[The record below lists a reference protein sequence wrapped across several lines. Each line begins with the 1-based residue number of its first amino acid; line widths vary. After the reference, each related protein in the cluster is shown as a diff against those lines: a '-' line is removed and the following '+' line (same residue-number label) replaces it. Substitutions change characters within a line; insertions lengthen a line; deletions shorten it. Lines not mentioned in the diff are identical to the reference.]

1 MAESYKQETR
11 RLEWLYGLLGLYN
24 GLVVLLM
31 AGFMSLTQEKIVRT
45 MSAHEF
51 LSTLPIVPLP
61 ASKGFC
67 LAMGSYLLL
76 LFLGKLYRQ
85 GRMEGGQRQLIFA
98 AEIGT
103 CMLLMKSLNL
113 AYDGVVLLAVAD
125 IMHRYQGEK
134 QGWLLLTAMLGL
146 YFMAAYNM
154 AIFQRHVAP
163 FDVYAAY
170 YRPEVQSVLLAIK
183 NAFQSLNIVL
193 FVLYLVMLV
202 QSQHH
207 EKERIASLNKQLEE
221 ANVRLRAYAMEAER
235 MAETRERNRLAR
247 EIHDTLGHT
256 LTGIAAGLDACIVLV
271 DAAPAA
277 VKGQLAKIRETALR
291 GIVDVRRSVKKL
303 RPDDLEKMPLQQAVK
318 KVIAEFAASSG
329 VDIQLVEM
337 GWPDK
342 LREDEEEVIYR
353 IVQEGLTNARR
364 HGKATRVTV
373 TCGLEPGRF
382 YIIITDNGQG
392 CTAPKHGFGLRH
404 MEERLA
410 LLHGRLR
417 YWSENGF
424 TLEAT
429 IPMGRNVVDSSGE
442 DMDDKGIYR

>member
-1 MAESYKQETR
+1 MVENYTREER

-31 AGFMSLTQEKIVRT
+31 AGFMSITQEKIVDT
-45 MSAHEF
+45 MSAHAF
-51 LSTLPIVPLP
+51 LTTLPIVPLP
-61 ASKGFC
+61 ALKGFM
-67 LAMGSYLLL
+67 AAVGAYALLVV
-76 LFLGKLYRQ
+76 LGKLYRH
-85 GRMEGGQRQLIFA
+85 GGITSGQRHLVFV
-98 AEIGT
+98 AEIGV
-103 CMLLMKSLNL
+103 CMLLMRSLNL

-125 IMHRYQGEK
+125 IMHRYQGEN
-134 QGWLLLTAMLGL
+134 QSWLLLAAMLGL
-146 YFMAAYNM
+146 YFMANYNL
-154 AIFQRHVAP
+154 AIYQRHVAP

-183 NAFQSLNIVL
+183 NGLVSMNIVL
-193 FVLYLVMLV
+193 FVLYLVLLV
-202 QSQHH
+202 QSKHH
-207 EKERIASLNKQLEE
+207 EKERVAILNTQLEE
-221 ANVRLRAYAMEAER
+221 ANMRLRAYAIEAER
-235 MAETRERNRLAR
+235 TAETRERNRLAR

-256 LTGIAAGLDACIVLV
+256 LTGIVAGLDACIVLV

-277 VKGQLAKIRETALR
+277 VKKQLEKIRETAR
-291 GIVDVRRSVKKL
+291 HGIVDVRRSVKKL

-329 VDIQLVEM
+329 VDIKLVEL
-337 GWPDK
+337 GWPEK

-353 IVQEGLTNARR
+353 IVQEGITNARR
-364 HGKATRVTV
+364 HGKATKVTV

-382 YIIITDNGQG
+382 YIMIADNGTG
-392 CTAPKHGFGLRH
+392 CENPQHGFGLRH

-417 YWSENGF
+417 YWSEKGF

-429 IPMGRNVVDSSGE
+429 IPVGRNGME
-442 DMDDKGIYR
+442 NNREADK

>member
-1 MAESYKQETR
+1 MMGSYTPEQR

-31 AGFMSLTQEKIVRT
+31 AGFMCLTQQKIVST

-61 ASKGFC
+61 AMKGFW
-67 LAMGSYLLL
+67 LSMGAYALL
-76 LFLGKLYRQ
+76 LFLGKLYRH
-85 GRMEGGQRQLIFA
+85 GGLESGQRQLIFA
-98 AEIGT
+98 AEIGI

-113 AYDGVVLLAVAD
+113 AYDDIVLLAVAD
-125 IMHRYQGEK
+125 LMHRYHGEN
-134 QGWLLLTAMLGL
+134 QSWLLLVAMLGL
-146 YFMAAYNM
+146 YFMANYNM

-193 FVLYLVMLV
+193 FVLYLVLLV

-221 ANVRLRAYAMEAER
+221 ANVRLRAYALEAER
-235 MAETRERNRLAR
+235 TAETRERNRLAR

-271 DAAPAA
+271 DAAPAV
-277 VKGQLAKIRETALR
+277 VKKQLEKIRETAR
-291 GIVDVRRSVKKL
+291 HGIVDVRRSVKKL
-303 RPDDLEKMPLQQAVK
+303 RPDDLEKLPLQQAIK
-318 KVIAEFAASSG
+318 KVIAEFSASSG
-329 VDIQLVEM
+329 VEIQLVEL
-337 GWPDK
+337 GWPEK

-353 IVQEGLTNARR
+353 IVQEGITNARR
-364 HGKATRVTV
+364 HGKATKVTV

-382 YIIITDNGQG
+382 YIIIADNGEG
-392 CTAPKHGFGLRH
+392 CAETKQGFGLRH
-404 MEERLA
+404 MEERLE

-417 YWSENGF
+417 YWSDKGF

-429 IPMGRNVVDSSGE
+429 IPMGKNVMDNHGE
-442 DMDDKGIYR
+442 DKE

>member
-1 MAESYKQETR
+1 MGLMTGSYTPEQR

-31 AGFMSLTQEKIVRT
+31 AGFMCLTQQKIVST

-61 ASKGFC
+61 AMKGFW
-67 LAMGSYLLL
+67 LSMGAYALL
-76 LFLGKLYRQ
+76 LFLGKLYRHS
-85 GRMEGGQRQLIFA
+85 GMAAGQRQLVFA

-125 IMHRYQGEK
+125 LMHRYHGEN
-134 QGWLLLTAMLGL
+134 QSWLLLVAMLGI
-146 YFMAAYNM
+146 YFMANYNM

-193 FVLYLVMLV
+193 FVLYLVLLV
-202 QSQHH
+202 QSKHH
-207 EKERIASLNKQLEE
+207 EKERIAILNKQLEE
-221 ANVRLRAYAMEAER
+221 ANVRLRAFALEAER
-235 MAETRERNRLAR
+235 TAETRERNRLAR

-271 DAAPAA
+271 DAAPAV
-277 VKGQLAKIRETALR
+277 VKKQLEKIRETAR
-291 GIVDVRRSVKKL
+291 HGIVDVRRSVKKL
-303 RPDDLEKMPLQQAVK
+303 RPDDLEKLPLQQAIK
-318 KVIAEFAASSG
+318 KVIAEFSASSG

-337 GWPDK
+337 GWPEK

-353 IVQEGLTNARR
+353 IVQEGITNARR
-364 HGKATRVTV
+364 HGKATKVTV

-382 YIIITDNGQG
+382 YIIIADNGRG
-392 CTAPKHGFGLRH
+392 CAEPKQGFGLRH
-404 MEERLA
+404 MEERLE

-417 YWSENGF
+417 YWSDKGF

-429 IPMGRNVVDSSGE
+429 IPMGRSVMDNHGE
-442 DMDDKGIYR
+442 DTE

>member
-1 MAESYKQETR
+1 MTGNYTPEQR

-31 AGFMSLTQEKIVRT
+31 AGFMCLTQQKIVST
-45 MSAHEF
+45 MSAHAF

-61 ASKGFC
+61 AMKGFW
-67 LAMGSYLLL
+67 LSMGAYALLI
-76 LFLGKLYRQ
+76 FLGKLYRQ
-85 GRMEGGQRQLIFA
+85 GGMKSGQRQLIFA

-103 CMLLMKSLNL
+103 CMMLMKSLNL

-125 IMHRYQGEK
+125 LMHRYHGEN
-134 QGWLLLTAMLGL
+134 QSWLLLIAMLGL
-146 YFMAAYNM
+146 YFMANYNM

-193 FVLYLVMLV
+193 FVLYLVLLV

-221 ANVRLRAYAMEAER
+221 ANVRLRAYALEAER
-235 MAETRERNRLAR
+235 TAETRERNRLAR

-271 DAAPAA
+271 DAAPAV
-277 VKGQLAKIRETALR
+277 VKTQLEKIRETAR
-291 GIVDVRRSVKKL
+291 HGILDVRRSVKKL
-303 RPDDLEKMPLQQAVK
+303 RPDDLEKLPLQQAIK
-318 KVIAEFAASSG
+318 KVIAEFSASSG
-329 VDIQLVEM
+329 VEIQLVEM
-337 GWPDK
+337 GWPEK
-342 LREDEEEVIYR
+342 LRADEEEVIYR
-353 IVQEGLTNARR
+353 IVQEGITNARR
-364 HGKATRVTV
+364 HGRATKVTV

-382 YIIITDNGQG
+382 YIIIADNGEG
-392 CTAPKHGFGLRH
+392 CAEPKQGFGLRH
-404 MEERLA
+404 MEERLE

-417 YWSENGF
+417 YWSDKGF

-429 IPMGRNVVDSSGE
+429 IPMGKYVLDSNGE
-442 DMDDKGIYR
+442 DKE

>member
-1 MAESYKQETR
+1 MTGSYTPEQR

-31 AGFMSLTQEKIVRT
+31 AGFMCLTQQKIVST

-61 ASKGFC
+61 AMKGFW
-67 LAMGSYLLL
+67 LSMGAYALL
-76 LFLGKLYRQ
+76 LFLGKLYRHS
-85 GRMEGGQRQLIFA
+85 GMAAGQRQLIFA

-125 IMHRYQGEK
+125 LMHRYHGEN
-134 QGWLLLTAMLGL
+134 QSWLLLVAMLGI
-146 YFMAAYNM
+146 YFMANYNM

-193 FVLYLVMLV
+193 FVLYLVLLV
-202 QSQHH
+202 QSKHH
-207 EKERIASLNKQLEE
+207 EKERIAILNKQLEE
-221 ANVRLRAYAMEAER
+221 ANVRLRAFALEAER
-235 MAETRERNRLAR
+235 TAETRERNRLAR

-271 DAAPAA
+271 DAAPAV
-277 VKGQLAKIRETALR
+277 VKKQLEKIRETAR
-291 GIVDVRRSVKKL
+291 HGIVDVRRSVKKL
-303 RPDDLEKMPLQQAVK
+303 RPDDLEKLPLQQAIK
-318 KVIAEFAASSG
+318 KVIAEFSASSG

-337 GWPDK
+337 GWPEK

-353 IVQEGLTNARR
+353 IVQEGITNARR
-364 HGKATRVTV
+364 HGKATKVTV

-382 YIIITDNGQG
+382 YIIIADNGRG
-392 CTAPKHGFGLRH
+392 CAEPKQGFGLRH
-404 MEERLA
+404 MEERLE

-417 YWSENGF
+417 YWSDKGF

-429 IPMGRNVVDSSGE
+429 IPMGRSVMDNHGE
-442 DMDDKGIYR
+442 DTE

>member
-1 MAESYKQETR
+1 MMGSYTPEQR

-31 AGFMSLTQEKIVRT
+31 AGFMCLTQQKIVST

-61 ASKGFC
+61 AMKGF
-67 LAMGSYLLL
+67 LLSMGAYALL
-76 LFLGKLYRQ
+76 LFLGKLYRH
-85 GRMEGGQRQLIFA
+85 GGLESGQRQLIFA
-98 AEIGT
+98 AEIGI

-113 AYDGVVLLAVAD
+113 AYDGIVLLAVAD
-125 IMHRYQGEK
+125 LMHRYHGEN
-134 QGWLLLTAMLGL
+134 QSWLLLVAMLGL
-146 YFMAAYNM
+146 YFMANYNM

-193 FVLYLVMLV
+193 FVLYLVLLV

-221 ANVRLRAYAMEAER
+221 ANVRLRAYALEAER
-235 MAETRERNRLAR
+235 TAETRERNRLAR

-271 DAAPAA
+271 DAAPAV
-277 VKGQLAKIRETALR
+277 VKKQLEKIRETAR
-291 GIVDVRRSVKKL
+291 HGIVDVRRSVKKL
-303 RPDDLEKMPLQQAVK
+303 RPDDLEKLPLQQAIK
-318 KVIAEFAASSG
+318 KVIAEFSASSG
-329 VDIQLVEM
+329 VEIQLVEL
-337 GWPDK
+337 GWPEK

-353 IVQEGLTNARR
+353 IVQEGITNARR
-364 HGKATRVTV
+364 HGKATKVTV

-382 YIIITDNGQG
+382 YIIIADNGEG
-392 CTAPKHGFGLRH
+392 CAETKQGFGLRH
-404 MEERLA
+404 MEERLE

-417 YWSENGF
+417 YWSNKGF

-429 IPMGRNVVDSSGE
+429 IPMGKNVMDNHGE
-442 DMDDKGIYR
+442 DKE

>member
-1 MAESYKQETR
+1 MTGSYTPEQR

-31 AGFMSLTQEKIVRT
+31 AGFMCLTQQKIVST

-61 ASKGFC
+61 AMKGFW
-67 LAMGSYLLL
+67 LSMGAYALL
-76 LFLGKLYRQ
+76 LFLGKLYRHS
-85 GRMEGGQRQLIFA
+85 GMAAGQRQLIFA

-125 IMHRYQGEK
+125 LMHRYHGEN
-134 QGWLLLTAMLGL
+134 QSWLLLVAMLGI
-146 YFMAAYNM
+146 YFMANYNM

-193 FVLYLVMLV
+193 FVLYLVLLV
-202 QSQHH
+202 QSKHH
-207 EKERIASLNKQLEE
+207 EKERIAILNKQLEE
-221 ANVRLRAYAMEAER
+221 ANVRLRAFALEAER
-235 MAETRERNRLAR
+235 TAETRERNRLAR

-271 DAAPAA
+271 DAAPAV
-277 VKGQLAKIRETALR
+277 VKKQLEKIRETAR
-291 GIVDVRRSVKKL
+291 HGIVDVRRSVKKL
-303 RPDDLEKMPLQQAVK
+303 RPDDLEKLPLQQAIK
-318 KVIAEFAASSG
+318 KVIAEFSASSG

-337 GWPDK
+337 GWPEK

-353 IVQEGLTNARR
+353 IVQEGITNARR
-364 HGKATRVTV
+364 HGKATKVTV

-382 YIIITDNGQG
+382 YIIIADNGKG
-392 CTAPKHGFGLRH
+392 CAEPKQGFGLRH
-404 MEERLA
+404 MEERLE

-417 YWSENGF
+417 YWSDKGF

-429 IPMGRNVVDSSGE
+429 IPRGRSVMDNHGE
-442 DMDDKGIYR
+442 DTE

>member
-1 MAESYKQETR
+1 MTGSYTPEQR

-31 AGFMSLTQEKIVRT
+31 AGFMCLTQQKIVST

-61 ASKGFC
+61 AMKGFW
-67 LAMGSYLLL
+67 LSMGAYALL
-76 LFLGKLYRQ
+76 LFLGKLYRHS
-85 GRMEGGQRQLIFA
+85 GMAAGQRQLIFA

-113 AYDGVVLLAVAD
+113 AYDGIVLLAVAD
-125 IMHRYQGEK
+125 LMHRYHGEN
-134 QGWLLLTAMLGL
+134 QSWLLLVAMLGI
-146 YFMAAYNM
+146 YFMANYNM

-193 FVLYLVMLV
+193 FVLYLVLLV
-202 QSQHH
+202 QSKHH
-207 EKERIASLNKQLEE
+207 EKERIAILNKQLEE
-221 ANVRLRAYAMEAER
+221 ANVRLRAFALEAER
-235 MAETRERNRLAR
+235 TAETRERNRLAR

-271 DAAPAA
+271 DAAPAV
-277 VKGQLAKIRETALR
+277 VKKQLEKIRETAR
-291 GIVDVRRSVKKL
+291 HGIVDVRRSVKKL
-303 RPDDLEKMPLQQAVK
+303 RPDDLEKLPLQQAIK
-318 KVIAEFAASSG
+318 KVIAEFSASSG

-337 GWPDK
+337 GWPEK

-353 IVQEGLTNARR
+353 IVQEGITNARR
-364 HGKATRVTV
+364 HGKATKVTV

-382 YIIITDNGQG
+382 YIIIADNGRG
-392 CTAPKHGFGLRH
+392 CAEPKQGFGLRH
-404 MEERLA
+404 MEERLE

-417 YWSENGF
+417 YWSDKGF

-429 IPMGRNVVDSSGE
+429 IPMGRSVMDNHGE
-442 DMDDKGIYR
+442 DTE

>member
-1 MAESYKQETR
+1 MMGSYTPEQR

-31 AGFMSLTQEKIVRT
+31 AGFMCLTQQKIVST

-61 ASKGFC
+61 AMKGFW
-67 LAMGSYLLL
+67 LSMGAYALL
-76 LFLGKLYRQ
+76 LFLGKLYRH
-85 GRMEGGQRQLIFA
+85 GGLESGQRQLIFA
-98 AEIGT
+98 AEIGI

-113 AYDGVVLLAVAD
+113 AYDGIVLLAVAD
-125 IMHRYQGEK
+125 LMHRYHGEN
-134 QGWLLLTAMLGL
+134 QSWLLLVAMLGL
-146 YFMAAYNM
+146 YFMANYNM

-193 FVLYLVMLV
+193 FVLYLVLLV
-202 QSQHH
+202 QSKHH
-207 EKERIASLNKQLEE
+207 EKERIAILNQQLEE
-221 ANVRLRAYAMEAER
+221 ANVRLRAYALEAER
-235 MAETRERNRLAR
+235 TAETRERNRLAR

-271 DAAPAA
+271 DAAPAV
-277 VKGQLAKIRETALR
+277 VKKQLEKIRETAR
-291 GIVDVRRSVKKL
+291 HGIVDVRRSVKKL
-303 RPDDLEKMPLQQAVK
+303 RPDDLEKLPLQQAIK
-318 KVIAEFAASSG
+318 KVIAEFSASSG
-329 VDIQLVEM
+329 VEIQLVEL
-337 GWPDK
+337 GWPEK

-353 IVQEGLTNARR
+353 IVQEGITNARR
-364 HGKATRVTV
+364 HGKATKVTV

-382 YIIITDNGQG
+382 YIIIADNGEG
-392 CTAPKHGFGLRH
+392 CAETKQGFGLRH
-404 MEERLA
+404 MEERLE

-417 YWSENGF
+417 YWSDKGF

-429 IPMGRNVVDSSGE
+429 IPMGKNVMDNHGE
-442 DMDDKGIYR
+442 DKE

>member
-1 MAESYKQETR
+1 MC
-11 RLEWLYGLLGLYN
+11 
-24 GLVVLLM
+24 
-31 AGFMSLTQEKIVRT
+31 LTQQKIVST

-61 ASKGFC
+61 AMKGFW
-67 LAMGSYLLL
+67 LSMGAYALL
-76 LFLGKLYRQ
+76 LFLGKLYRHS
-85 GRMEGGQRQLIFA
+85 GMAAGQRQLIFA

-113 AYDGVVLLAVAD
+113 AYDGIVLLAVAD
-125 IMHRYQGEK
+125 LMHRYHGEN
-134 QGWLLLTAMLGL
+134 QSWLLLVAMLGI
-146 YFMAAYNM
+146 YFMANYNM

-193 FVLYLVMLV
+193 FVLYLVLLV
-202 QSQHH
+202 QSKHH
-207 EKERIASLNKQLEE
+207 EKERIAILNKQLEE
-221 ANVRLRAYAMEAER
+221 ANVRLRAFALEAER
-235 MAETRERNRLAR
+235 TAETRERNRLAR

-271 DAAPAA
+271 DAAPAV
-277 VKGQLAKIRETALR
+277 VKKQLEKIRETAR
-291 GIVDVRRSVKKL
+291 HGIVDVRRSVKKL
-303 RPDDLEKMPLQQAVK
+303 RPDDLEKLPLQQAIK
-318 KVIAEFAASSG
+318 KVIAEFSASSG

-337 GWPDK
+337 GWPEK

-353 IVQEGLTNARR
+353 IVQEGITNARR
-364 HGKATRVTV
+364 HGKATKVTV

-382 YIIITDNGQG
+382 YIIIADNGRG
-392 CTAPKHGFGLRH
+392 CAEPKQGFGLRH
-404 MEERLA
+404 MEERLE

-417 YWSENGF
+417 YWSDKGF

-429 IPMGRNVVDSSGE
+429 IPMGRSVMDNHGE
-442 DMDDKGIYR
+442 DTE

>member
-1 MAESYKQETR
+1 MMGSYTPEQR

-31 AGFMSLTQEKIVRT
+31 AGFMCLTQQKIVST

-61 ASKGFC
+61 AMKGFW
-67 LAMGSYLLL
+67 LSMGAYALL
-76 LFLGKLYRQ
+76 LFLGKLYRH
-85 GRMEGGQRQLIFA
+85 GGLESGQRQLIFA
-98 AEIGT
+98 AEIGI

-113 AYDGVVLLAVAD
+113 AYDGIVLLAVAD
-125 IMHRYQGEK
+125 IMHRYHGEN
-134 QGWLLLTAMLGL
+134 QSWLLLVAMLGL
-146 YFMAAYNM
+146 YFMANYNM

-193 FVLYLVMLV
+193 FVLYLVLLV
-202 QSQHH
+202 QSKHH
-207 EKERIASLNKQLEE
+207 EKERIAILNQQLEE
-221 ANVRLRAYAMEAER
+221 ANVRLRAYALEAER
-235 MAETRERNRLAR
+235 TAETRERNRLAR

-271 DAAPAA
+271 DAAPAV
-277 VKGQLAKIRETALR
+277 VKKQLEKIRETAR
-291 GIVDVRRSVKKL
+291 HGIVDVRRSVKKL
-303 RPDDLEKMPLQQAVK
+303 RPDDLEKLPLQQAIK
-318 KVIAEFAASSG
+318 KVIAEFSASSG
-329 VDIQLVEM
+329 VEIQLVEL
-337 GWPDK
+337 GWPEK

-353 IVQEGLTNARR
+353 IVQEGITNARR
-364 HGKATRVTV
+364 HGKATKVTV

-382 YIIITDNGQG
+382 YIIIADNGEG
-392 CTAPKHGFGLRH
+392 CAETKQGFGLRH
-404 MEERLA
+404 MEERLE

-417 YWSENGF
+417 YWSDKGF

-429 IPMGRNVVDSSGE
+429 IPMGKNVMDNHGE
-442 DMDDKGIYR
+442 DKE

>member
-1 MAESYKQETR
+1 MMGSYTPEQR

-31 AGFMSLTQEKIVRT
+31 AGFMCLTQQKIVST

-61 ASKGFC
+61 AMKGFW
-67 LAMGSYLLL
+67 LSMGAYALL
-76 LFLGKLYRQ
+76 LFLGKLYRH
-85 GRMEGGQRQLIFA
+85 GGLESGQRQLIFA
-98 AEIGT
+98 AEIGI

-125 IMHRYQGEK
+125 LMHRYHGEN
-134 QGWLLLTAMLGL
+134 QSWLLLVAMLGL
-146 YFMAAYNM
+146 YFMANYNM

-193 FVLYLVMLV
+193 FVLYLVLLV
-202 QSQHH
+202 QSKHH
-207 EKERIASLNKQLEE
+207 ENERIAILNQQLEE
-221 ANVRLRAYAMEAER
+221 ANVRLRAYALEAER
-235 MAETRERNRLAR
+235 TAETRERNRLAR

-271 DAAPAA
+271 DAAPAV
-277 VKGQLAKIRETALR
+277 VKKQLEKIRETAR
-291 GIVDVRRSVKKL
+291 HGIVDVRRSVKKL
-303 RPDDLEKMPLQQAVK
+303 RPDDLEKLPLQQAIK
-318 KVIAEFAASSG
+318 KVIAEFSASSG
-329 VDIQLVEM
+329 VEIQLVEL
-337 GWPDK
+337 GWPEK

-353 IVQEGLTNARR
+353 IVQEGITNARR
-364 HGKATRVTV
+364 HGKATKVTV

-382 YIIITDNGQG
+382 YIIIADNGEG
-392 CTAPKHGFGLRH
+392 CAETKQGFGLRH
-404 MEERLA
+404 MEERLE

-417 YWSENGF
+417 YWSDKGF

-429 IPMGRNVVDSSGE
+429 IPMGKNVMDNHGE
-442 DMDDKGIYR
+442 DKE

>member
-1 MAESYKQETR
+1 MMGSYTPEQR

-31 AGFMSLTQEKIVRT
+31 AGFMCLTQQKIVST

-61 ASKGFC
+61 AMKGFW
-67 LAMGSYLLL
+67 LSMGAYALL
-76 LFLGKLYRQ
+76 LFLGKLYRH
-85 GRMEGGQRQLIFA
+85 GGLESGQRQLIFA
-98 AEIGT
+98 AEIGI

-113 AYDGVVLLAVAD
+113 AYDGIVLLAVAD
-125 IMHRYQGEK
+125 LMHRYQGEN
-134 QGWLLLTAMLGL
+134 QSWLLLVAMLGL
-146 YFMAAYNM
+146 YFMANYNM

-193 FVLYLVMLV
+193 FVLYLVLLV
-202 QSQHH
+202 QSKHH
-207 EKERIASLNKQLEE
+207 EKERIAILNQQLEE
-221 ANVRLRAYAMEAER
+221 ANVRLRAFALEAER
-235 MAETRERNRLAR
+235 TAETRERNRLAR

-271 DAAPAA
+271 DAAPAV
-277 VKGQLAKIRETALR
+277 VKKQLEKIRETARHGL
-291 GIVDVRRSVKKL
+291 VDVRRSVKKL
-303 RPDDLEKMPLQQAVK
+303 RPDDLEKMPLQQAIK
-318 KVIAEFAASSG
+318 KVIAEFSASSG
-329 VDIQLVEM
+329 VEIQLVEM
-337 GWPDK
+337 GWPEK

-353 IVQEGLTNARR
+353 IVQEGITNARR
-364 HGKATRVTV
+364 HGRATKVTV

-382 YIIITDNGQG
+382 YIIIADNGEG
-392 CTAPKHGFGLRH
+392 CAELKQGFGLRH
-404 MEERLA
+404 MEERLE

-417 YWSENGF
+417 YWSDKGF

-429 IPMGRNVVDSSGE
+429 IPMGK
-442 DMDDKGIYR
+442 M

>member
-1 MAESYKQETR
+1 MGLMMGSYTPEQR

-31 AGFMSLTQEKIVRT
+31 AGFMCLTQQKIVST

-61 ASKGFC
+61 AMKGFW
-67 LAMGSYLLL
+67 LSMGAYALL
-76 LFLGKLYRQ
+76 LFLGKLYRH
-85 GRMEGGQRQLIFA
+85 GGLESGQRQLIFA
-98 AEIGT
+98 AEIGI

-113 AYDGVVLLAVAD
+113 AYDGIVLLAVAD
-125 IMHRYQGEK
+125 LMHRYQGEN
-134 QGWLLLTAMLGL
+134 QSWLLLVAMLGL
-146 YFMAAYNM
+146 YFMANYNM

-193 FVLYLVMLV
+193 FVLYLVLLV
-202 QSQHH
+202 QSKHH
-207 EKERIASLNKQLEE
+207 EKERIAILNQQLEE
-221 ANVRLRAYAMEAER
+221 ANVRLRAFALEAER
-235 MAETRERNRLAR
+235 TAETRERNRLAR

-271 DAAPAA
+271 DAAPAV
-277 VKGQLAKIRETALR
+277 VKKQLEKIRETARHGL
-291 GIVDVRRSVKKL
+291 VDVRRSVKKL
-303 RPDDLEKMPLQQAVK
+303 RPDDLEKMPLQQAIK
-318 KVIAEFAASSG
+318 KVIAEFSASSG
-329 VDIQLVEM
+329 VEIQLVEL
-337 GWPDK
+337 GWPEK

-353 IVQEGLTNARR
+353 IVQEGITNARR
-364 HGKATRVTV
+364 HGRATKVTV

-382 YIIITDNGQG
+382 YIIIADNGEG
-392 CTAPKHGFGLRH
+392 CAELKQGFGLRH
-404 MEERLA
+404 MEERLE

-417 YWSENGF
+417 YWSDKGF

-429 IPMGRNVVDSSGE
+429 IPMGK
-442 DMDDKGIYR
+442 M

>member
-1 MAESYKQETR
+1 MTGSNTPEQR

-31 AGFMSLTQEKIVRT
+31 AGFMCLTQQKIVST

-61 ASKGFC
+61 AMKGFW
-67 LAMGSYLLL
+67 LSMGAYALL
-76 LFLGKLYRQ
+76 LFLGKLYRHS
-85 GRMEGGQRQLIFA
+85 GMAAGQRQLIFA

-113 AYDGVVLLAVAD
+113 AYDGIVLLAVAD
-125 IMHRYQGEK
+125 LMHRYHGEN
-134 QGWLLLTAMLGL
+134 QSWLLLVAMLGI
-146 YFMAAYNM
+146 YFMSNYNM

-193 FVLYLVMLV
+193 FVLYLVLLV
-202 QSQHH
+202 QSKHH
-207 EKERIASLNKQLEE
+207 EKERIAILNKQLEE
-221 ANVRLRAYAMEAER
+221 ANVRLRAFALEAER
-235 MAETRERNRLAR
+235 TAETRERNRLAR

-271 DAAPAA
+271 DAAPAV
-277 VKGQLAKIRETALR
+277 VKKQLEKIRETAR
-291 GIVDVRRSVKKL
+291 HGIVDVRRSVKKL
-303 RPDDLEKMPLQQAVK
+303 RPDDLEKLPLQQAIK
-318 KVIAEFAASSG
+318 KVIAEFSASSG

-337 GWPDK
+337 GWPEK

-353 IVQEGLTNARR
+353 IVQEGITNARR
-364 HGKATRVTV
+364 HGKATKVTV

-382 YIIITDNGQG
+382 YIIIADNGRG
-392 CTAPKHGFGLRH
+392 CAEPKQGFGLRH
-404 MEERLA
+404 MEERLE

-417 YWSENGF
+417 YWSDKGF

-429 IPMGRNVVDSSGE
+429 IPMGRSVMDNHGE
-442 DMDDKGIYR
+442 DTE

>member
-1 MAESYKQETR
+1 MVLMGSYTPEQR

-31 AGFMSLTQEKIVRT
+31 AGFMCLTQQKIVST

-61 ASKGFC
+61 AMKGFW
-67 LAMGSYLLL
+67 LSMGAYALL
-76 LFLGKLYRQ
+76 LFLGKLYRH
-85 GRMEGGQRQLIFA
+85 GGLESGQRQLIFA
-98 AEIGT
+98 AEIGI

-113 AYDGVVLLAVAD
+113 AYDGIVLLAVAD
-125 IMHRYQGEK
+125 LMHRYHGEN
-134 QGWLLLTAMLGL
+134 QSWLLLVAMLGL
-146 YFMAAYNM
+146 YFMANYNM

-193 FVLYLVMLV
+193 FVLYLVLLV

-221 ANVRLRAYAMEAER
+221 ANVRLRAYALEAER
-235 MAETRERNRLAR
+235 TAETRERNRLAR

-271 DAAPAA
+271 DAAPAV
-277 VKGQLAKIRETALR
+277 VKKQLEKIRETAR
-291 GIVDVRRSVKKL
+291 HGIVDVRRSVKKL
-303 RPDDLEKMPLQQAVK
+303 RPDDLEKLPLQQAIK
-318 KVIAEFAASSG
+318 KVIAEFSASSG
-329 VDIQLVEM
+329 VEIQLVEL
-337 GWPDK
+337 GWPEK

-353 IVQEGLTNARR
+353 IVQEGITNARR
-364 HGKATRVTV
+364 HGKATKVTV

-382 YIIITDNGQG
+382 YIIIADNGEG
-392 CTAPKHGFGLRH
+392 CAETKQGFGLRH
-404 MEERLA
+404 MEERLE

-417 YWSENGF
+417 YWSDKGF

-429 IPMGRNVVDSSGE
+429 IPMGKNVMDNHGE
-442 DMDDKGIYR
+442 DKE

>member
-1 MAESYKQETR
+1 MMGSYTPEQR

-31 AGFMSLTQEKIVRT
+31 AGFMCLTQQKIVST

-61 ASKGFC
+61 AMKGFW
-67 LAMGSYLLL
+67 LSMGAYALL
-76 LFLGKLYRQ
+76 LFLGKLYRH
-85 GRMEGGQRQLIFA
+85 GGLESGQRQLIFA
-98 AEIGT
+98 AEIGI

-113 AYDGVVLLAVAD
+113 AYDGIVLLAVAD
-125 IMHRYQGEK
+125 LMHRYHGEN
-134 QGWLLLTAMLGL
+134 QSWLLLVAMLGL
-146 YFMAAYNM
+146 YFMANYNM

-193 FVLYLVMLV
+193 FVLYLVLLV

-221 ANVRLRAYAMEAER
+221 ANVRLRAYALEAER
-235 MAETRERNRLAR
+235 TAETRERNRLAR

-271 DAAPAA
+271 DTAPAV
-277 VKGQLAKIRETALR
+277 VKKQLEKIRETAR
-291 GIVDVRRSVKKL
+291 HGIVDVRRSVKKL
-303 RPDDLEKMPLQQAVK
+303 RPDDLEKLPLQQAIK
-318 KVIAEFAASSG
+318 KVIAEFSASSG
-329 VDIQLVEM
+329 VEIQLVEL
-337 GWPDK
+337 GWPEK

-353 IVQEGLTNARR
+353 IVQEGITNARR
-364 HGKATRVTV
+364 HGKATKVTV

-382 YIIITDNGQG
+382 YIIIADNGEG
-392 CTAPKHGFGLRH
+392 CAETKQGFGLRH
-404 MEERLA
+404 MEERLE

-417 YWSENGF
+417 YWSDKGF

-429 IPMGRNVVDSSGE
+429 IPMGKNIMDNHGE
-442 DMDDKGIYR
+442 DKE

>member
-1 MAESYKQETR
+1 MTEGYTPERQ

-24 GLVVLLM
+24 GLVVLLI

-51 LSTLPIVPLP
+51 LATLPIVPLP
-61 ASKGFC
+61 AMKGFC
-67 LAMGSYLLL
+67 LTMGAYALL

-85 GRMEGGQRQLIFA
+85 SGMKPGQRQLIFA
-98 AEIGT
+98 AEIGA

-125 IMHRYQGEK
+125 LMHRYHGEN
-134 QGWLLLTAMLGL
+134 QSWLLLGAMLGL
-146 YFMAAYNM
+146 YFMANYNM

-183 NAFQSLNIVL
+183 NGFQSLNIVL
-193 FVLYLVMLV
+193 FVLYLVLLV

-207 EKERIASLNKQLEE
+207 EKERVASLNKQLEE
-221 ANVRLRAYAMEAER
+221 ANVRLRAYALEAER
-235 MAETRERNRLAR
+235 TAETRERNRLAR

-277 VKGQLAKIRETALR
+277 VKKQLEKIRETAR
-291 GIVDVRRSVKKL
+291 HGIVDVRRSVKKL
-303 RPDDLEKMPLQQAVK
+303 RPDDLEKMPLRQAVR

-329 VDIQLVEM
+329 VDIHLVER

-353 IVQEGLTNARR
+353 IVQEGITNARR
-364 HGKATRVTV
+364 HGKATQVTV

-382 YIIITDNGQG
+382 YIIIADNGQG
-392 CTAPKHGFGLRH
+392 CAEIKQGFGLRH

-417 YWSENGF
+417 YGSDNGF
-424 TLEAT
+424 TLEAV
-429 IPMGRNVVDSSGE
+429 IPMGRNAMDNNGE
-442 DMDDKGIYR
+442 DKG